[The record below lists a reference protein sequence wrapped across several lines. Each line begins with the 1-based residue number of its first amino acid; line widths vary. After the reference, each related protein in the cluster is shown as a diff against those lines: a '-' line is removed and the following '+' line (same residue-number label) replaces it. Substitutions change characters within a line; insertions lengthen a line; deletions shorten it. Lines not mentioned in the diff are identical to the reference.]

1 MYHERGLVM
10 NDPYN
15 YAGALAASD
24 TRMAAHRAIQP
35 IKGELQL
42 AILCVFKRQG
52 ACTAEYVERVTGMR
66 QSTVSARINE
76 LRNAGYLEDSG
87 ERGRTASGRQAI
99 KWRIKPQT

>member
-1 MYHERGLVM
+1 MIDG
-10 NDPYN
+10 DPYN
-15 YAGALAASD
+15 WGGALVKGD
-24 TRMAAHRAIQP
+24 TRIEAHRAIQP
-35 IKGELQL
+35 LKGELQL

-87 ERGRTASGRQAI
+87 DRGVTASGRKAV
-99 KWRIKPQT
+99 KWRVVNVGESR